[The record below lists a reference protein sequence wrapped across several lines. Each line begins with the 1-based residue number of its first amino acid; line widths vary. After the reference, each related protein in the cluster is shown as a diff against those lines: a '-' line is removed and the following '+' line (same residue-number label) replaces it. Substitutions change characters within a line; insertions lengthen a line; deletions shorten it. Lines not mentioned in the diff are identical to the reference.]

1 MMDKDSLLK
10 IEVLYFNDCPS
21 WKNTVKDLE
30 LVLKELGIKK
40 EISFVA
46 VETHKE
52 AIKQKFTGSPTIRIN
67 DKDIFPNNQINYALG
82 CRVYLTPQG
91 YKGTP
96 TKEMIRTQIE
106 ELLLNY
112 Y

>member
-21 WKNTVKDLE
+21 WKNTVKDLK
-30 LVLKELGIKK
+30 LVLKELEIKK
-40 EISFVA
+40 VISFIK
-46 VETHKE
+46 VETHEE

-96 TKEMIRTQIE
+96 TKEMIRKHVE
-106 ELLLNY
+106 KFLLK
-112 Y
+112 